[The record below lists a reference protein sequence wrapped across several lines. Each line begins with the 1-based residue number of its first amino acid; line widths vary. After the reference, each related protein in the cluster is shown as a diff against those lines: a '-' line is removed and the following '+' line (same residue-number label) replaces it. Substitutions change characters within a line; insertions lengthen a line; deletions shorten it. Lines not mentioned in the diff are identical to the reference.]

1 MFEMQTV
8 EGLDKGEIL
17 FFALSTCAWCA
28 KTKKFLDKLGVKYSF
43 VYVDLLEGE
52 DSETGKAQLRRWN
65 ELESFP
71 TVVVKGNV
79 ILGYDR
85 NGILEAIG

>member
-1 MFEMQTV
+1 MFKMEPV
-8 EGLDKGEIL
+8 EGMDKGEIL

-28 KTKKFLDKLGVKYSF
+28 KTKKFLDKLGVKYNY
-43 VYVDLLEGE
+43 VYMDLLTEE
-52 DSETGKAQLRRWN
+52 DSEPGKEAMRKWN
-65 ELESFP
+65 PLESFP
-71 TVVVKGNV
+71 TVVINGTV